1 MDIRFLESLI
11 AVVETGS
18 IAAAA
23 RRQGLTAAALSGR
36 IKTLEVQF
44 NTELLS
50 RSAHAAKP
58 TSACLNLLP
67 RAQELIKQAQLMK
80 FDIDETGLSS
90 RLHIGCIATALTQF
104 VPSIIKSI
112 QANAPQAELL
122 IKPGASSQLYNLLVA
137 QKIDAAITTAPH
149 FKLPKTI
156 HTTIL
161 SQQQLVL
168 VRKHPSTDTLK
179 NQLLQSPFIAYDKT
193 SWGGSGV
200 YNSISQLNLEKN
212 ILCELDSLETI
223 TELVDEELGIAILPE
238 WPGLHKHFKHLDIT
252 PLSELGHSL
261 PHRKIVFLSHTLAE
275 PQKLLEIAKNSI
287 IGSL

>member
-23 RRQGLTAAALSGR
+23 RKQGLTAAALSGR
-36 IKTLEVQF
+36 IKTLEVQLDAK
-44 NTELLS
+44 LLS

-58 TSACLNLLP
+58 TAACLNLLP
-67 RAQELIKQAQLMK
+67 RAQKLIKQAHLLK
-80 FDIDETGLSS
+80 FDIDDTGLSS

-104 VPSIIKSI
+104 VPSVIEAI
-112 QANAPQAELL
+112 QTKAPRAELL

-149 FKLPKTI
+149 FELPKSI
-156 HTTIL
+156 HATIL
-161 SQQQLVL
+161 SNQQLVL
-168 VRKHPSTDTLK
+168 VRKYPSQASLK

-193 SWGGSGV
+193 SWGGSRV
-200 YNSISQLNLEKN
+200 YQSISQLNFKKN

-223 TELVDEELGIAILPE
+223 TELVDENLGIAILPE
-238 WPGLHKHFKHLDIT
+238 WPGLYKHFKHLDIT
-252 PLSELGHSL
+252 PLNELGHNL
-261 PHRKIVFLSHTLAE
+261 PHRQIVFLSHTLSE

-287 IGSL
+287 IASL